1 MQYIS
6 LSSTSDKFRILQ
18 CEYTTQ
24 IKHIKKQYYMRK
36 FRRQCSISAIIISGW
51 FLMLNFYD
59 NFSYLSQYS
68 TYTLI
73 FHHSNFTNSSFCQSD
88 SGILCTTW
96 IIYCPDIFKDVFF
109 FFGIL
114 ESVGKLHVLGMTLFI
129 TIIIQQQNPFQSL
142 LEMHNFQPCQIC

>member
-36 FRRQCSISAIIISGW
+36 FRRQRSISAIIISGW

-109 FFGIL
+109 FFWDSRVCRQASCPGDDFIYNHHH
-114 ESVGKLHVLGMTLFI
+114 SVVEPFS
-129 TIIIQQQNPFQSL
+129 IIAGDA
-142 LEMHNFQPCQIC
+142 